1 MAEAIVIEGKPYVV
15 DPTAQ
20 QTVTT
25 FDLFK
30 NLVLRLEGKYLI
42 TLYNSAGVLKIG
54 EGKGQL
60 PSGGV
65 PTAFGAGKVQTPDRA
80 TSLEEYVNDMSEA
93 FTKSGVVKIVFDK
106 LVPAT
111 PATPPAPPSSGGI
124 PTIALLLGGAA
135 VLYFLFRKKD

>member
-1 MAEAIVIEGKPYVV
+1 MAEAIAIEGKPYVI

-25 FDLFK
+25 VDLFK
-30 NLVLRLEGKYLI
+30 ALAPRLEGKYLI
-42 TLYNSAGVLKIG
+42 TLYNSAGVLKIE

-65 PTAFGAGKVQTPDRA
+65 PTAFGAGKVQTPDRL

-93 FTKSGVVKIVFDK
+93 FTKSGVVKVVFDK

-111 PATPPAPPSSGGI
+111 PATPPAPPTGGI

-135 VLYFLFRKKD
+135 VLYFIFRKKD